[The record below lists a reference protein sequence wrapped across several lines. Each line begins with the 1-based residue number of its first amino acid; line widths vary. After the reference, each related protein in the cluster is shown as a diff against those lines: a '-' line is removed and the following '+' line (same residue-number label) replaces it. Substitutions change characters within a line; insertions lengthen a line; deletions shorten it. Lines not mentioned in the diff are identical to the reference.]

1 MSLNIRHLHVF
12 HQVARLGS
20 ISTAAH
26 AVHLTQPAV
35 TQAIAQIER
44 HFQTR
49 LFTRTSKGMQL
60 TPAGSVCAERISR
73 ALRALH
79 EGIADI
85 LGGVS
90 RDSTALT
97 RLAHGV
103 KTAQLRALI
112 AVAQHRNF
120 TVAARASDLAQP
132 TIHRATRDLERQLNV
147 PLFEKTSYGVVPTSG
162 AEQLARRAGVAF
174 AELEQAQAAVVALN
188 GYERGRTVI
197 GALPLAH
204 SFLVPDVLVTFTQRY
219 PQHRIAITD
228 GTYEQLIASL
238 QMGQTDLLIAPWR
251 DAVSARDI
259 AQELLF
265 DDPLSIVV
273 RSNHPLAKRKRLGPG
288 DLSRYL
294 WIAPRMGAPMRAYYE
309 ALFRFAGVPA
319 PERPVECN
327 SLSTARDFLLAS
339 DRMMLLSANQ
349 IGHELEAGML
359 TALRHPAGYVA
370 RPIGLTL
377 RRDWQPTSAQA
388 DLLQLLRQSP
398 RAAAA
403 ANVTPDTR
411 SAR

>member
-12 HQVARLGS
+12 HEVARLGS
-20 ISTAAH
+20 ISASAH

-44 HFQTR
+44 HFQAR
-49 LFTRTSKGMQL
+49 LFTRTSTGMEL
-60 TPAGSVCAERISR
+60 TPAGNVCAERISR

-85 LGGVS
+85 LGGTS
-90 RDSTALT
+90 RDSGALT

-103 KTAQLRALI
+103 RTAQLRALI

-132 TIHRATRDLERQLNV
+132 TIHRAARNLERQLNV

-204 SFLVPDVLVTFTQRY
+204 SFLVPDVLVTFTLRY
-219 PQHRIAITD
+219 PEHRIAITD

-259 AQELLF
+259 VQEHLF
-265 DDPLSIVV
+265 DDPLSIVM
-273 RSNHPLAKRKRLGPG
+273 RSNHPLAKRKRLSAS
-288 DLSRYL
+288 DLSRHP
-294 WIAPRMGAPMRAYYE
+294 WIAPRAGAPMRAYYE

-359 TALRHPAGYVA
+359 AALPHPAGYVA

-388 DLLQLLRQSP
+388 DFLRLLRQSP

-403 ANVTPDTR
+403 ANVRSGIR